1 MNPMS
6 NVAEIF
12 DTMSYGP
19 APEAD
24 TAARDWLAAH
34 SARFGLF
41 INGAWVQP
49 QDGDAFL
56 DSRNP
61 ATGETLARIA
71 VAGPKDVDAAV
82 AAAAVNFNGDRLFY
96 GVLALLSAILLPFT
110 SRNSR
115 RIQRNVALLTERPI

>member
-1 MNPMS
+1 MS

-24 TAARDWLAAH
+24 TAARAWLASH

-41 INGAWVQP
+41 INGAWIQP
-49 QDGDAFL
+49 REEGAFL
-56 DSRNP
+56 ESRNP

-71 VAGPKDVDAAV
+71 VAGPKEVDAAV
-82 AAAAVNFNGDRLFY
+82 AAAAAAAPVWAKRRGHERSR
-96 GVLALLSAILLPFT
+96 VL
-110 SRNSR
+110 
-115 RIQRNVALLTERPI
+115 

>member
-1 MNPMS
+1 MSPMS

-24 TAARDWLAAH
+24 TAAKDWLAAH

-49 QDGDAFL
+49 QEADAFL
-56 DSRNP
+56 ESRNP

-71 VAGPKDVDAAV
+71 V
-82 AAAAVNFNGDRLFY
+82 
-96 GVLALLSAILLPFT
+96 
-110 SRNSR
+110 
-115 RIQRNVALLTERPI
+115 